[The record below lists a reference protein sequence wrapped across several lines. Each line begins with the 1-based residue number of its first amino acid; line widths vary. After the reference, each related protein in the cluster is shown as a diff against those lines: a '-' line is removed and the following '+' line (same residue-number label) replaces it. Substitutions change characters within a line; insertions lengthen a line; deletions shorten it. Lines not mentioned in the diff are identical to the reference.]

1 MTGRLCR
8 RETGFFRWREPDL
21 ARPNT
26 LTGRLESEYA
36 GSWQVFRDK
45 TVLITGAS
53 SGIGR
58 AMALRFGRAGARVV
72 LVARRADRLE
82 AVAREL
88 RANGAEASIIVADL
102 VDPESCERVI
112 SEARQAAG
120 PVDVLIN
127 SAGVGEYGR
136 FREQDLE
143 VVDQMMR
150 LNMTALVRLTHGVL
164 REMTERRSGHI
175 VNVASTAAFQPTPY
189 MSVYGA
195 TKAFVLSFSVSL
207 WKEVRRRGVHVIC
220 IAPGPVKTEF
230 FDRGGYESRKRMFG
244 RTALDAGWLADAT
257 YDKVIKGGPI
267 YVPGILN
274 KLSVALLRLLPL
286 RTATRL
292 SGRAL
297 RLKRL

>member
-1 MTGRLCR
+1 M
-8 RETGFFRWREPDL
+8 
-21 ARPNT
+21 
-26 LTGRLESEYA
+26 
-36 GSWQVFRDK
+36 FRDK
-45 TVLITGAS
+45 TILITGAS

-58 AMALRFGRAGARVV
+58 AMALRFGRAGARIV

-88 RANGAEASIIVADL
+88 KSNGAEASIIVADL
-102 VDPESCERVI
+102 VEPEACERIV
-112 SEARQAAG
+112 SEAKQAAG

-136 FREQDLE
+136 FREQDLDA
-143 VVDQMMR
+143 VDHMMR
-150 LNMTALVRLTHGVL
+150 LNMTALVRLTHLVL
-164 REMTERRSGHI
+164 QEMVERRSGHV
-175 VNVASTAAFQPTPY
+175 VNIASTAAFQPTPN

-207 WKEVRRRGVHVIC
+207 WKEVRKRGVHVIC

-230 FDRGGYESRKRMFG
+230 FDRGGYESRERMFNW
-244 RTALDAGWLADAT
+244 ASLDADWLADAA
-257 YDKVIKGGPI
+257 YDKLMRGGPV
-267 YVPGILN
+267 YVPGLLN
-274 KLSVALLRLLPL
+274 KLSAGLLRILPL